1 MIITTKANIKIT
13 SDNGTKFEAKAG
25 WIGEVP
31 QWVENHW
38 YFKALCKDGTVTEI
52 VKGGATPVTPAKPD
66 GGNSGNGGNNGNN
79 GNAEIDKLRS
89 RAAELKIPNSY
100 KLSKDNLIAAIKE
113 AEGKINAQLDDM
125 DATALRKFAENNGID
140 LTGVSPE
147 TTAYDLRLI
156 IKTAPKGK

>member
-38 YFKALCKDGTVTEI
+38 YFKALCKDGTVTAI

-66 GGNSGNGGNNGNN
+66 GGNGGNNGD
-79 GNAEIDKLRS
+79 AELDKLRS
-89 RAAELKIPNSY
+89 RATELKIQNTS
-100 KLSKDNLIAAIKE
+100 KLNKDSLIAAIKE
-113 AEGKINAQLDDM
+113 AEGKIIADM
-125 DATALRKFAENNGID
+125 DVPALRKFAEKNGID
-140 LTGVSPE
+140 LTGVLPD
-147 TTAYDLRLI
+147 TNACDLRLI
-156 IKTAPKGK
+156 IENAPKGK